1 MLNKKVLCAQNFSST
16 KANVPEIV
24 IFIGWSSMDSERSLR
39 LLTTSSSQPI
49 LFFYFYFIS
58 IEFVTLRKNKVPT

>member
-1 MLNKKVLCAQNFSST
+1 MLNKKVLRVQDISST
-16 KANVPEIV
+16 KANIPEIV

-49 LFFYFYFIS
+49 LFYFYFFS
-58 IEFVTLRKNKVPT
+58 IEFVTLKKNKVPT